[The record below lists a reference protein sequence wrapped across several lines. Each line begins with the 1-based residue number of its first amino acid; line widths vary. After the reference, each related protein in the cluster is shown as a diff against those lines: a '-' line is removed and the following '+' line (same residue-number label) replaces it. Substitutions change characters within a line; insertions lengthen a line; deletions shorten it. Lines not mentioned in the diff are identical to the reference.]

1 MMMNM
6 NNLTQVDRRQTVW
19 IGTAV
24 LLIILA
30 GIIHLVI
37 IPEHWD
43 HAPAHGLFF
52 GLVGVLQIGWGIAFW
67 KRPSPTLYYAGFLL
81 AGGLISLWV
90 ITRLWTAPFHP
101 GPEPVDLAGI
111 VCKLAELL
119 ALFSLAALAFTGTAV
134 GQTKRLVVAS
144 LGLLLALSIVAGAG
158 TYGVAIA
165 AEPLF
170 PGLVADHDHDH
181 DHDHRHDAGHDH
193 GHDADD
199 EHGDSHDTDHDH
211 EHSHDADHDHGHGHD
226 HGHDAEDEDQ

>member
-1 MMMNM
+1 VTMNL
-6 NNLTQVDRRQTVW
+6 NNFIQADRRQTLW
-19 IGTAV
+19 IGAAV

-52 GLVGVLQIGWGIAFW
+52 GLVGLLQIGWGVAFW
-67 KRPSPTLYYAGFLL
+67 KRPSSTLYYAGFLL

-101 GPEPVDLAGI
+101 GPEPVDLAGV

-134 GQTKRLVVAS
+134 GETKRLVAAS

-170 PGLVADHDHDH
+170 PGLMAGHNHGHDRGHD
-181 DHDHRHDAGHDH
+181 HDAGHDH
-193 GHDADD
+193 
-199 EHGDSHDTDHDH
+199 SHDPDSDRN
-211 EHSHDADHDHGHGHD
+211 HSHDADHSHSHD
-226 HGHDAEDEDQ
+226 HDHDAEDQAEDEDVGTNG